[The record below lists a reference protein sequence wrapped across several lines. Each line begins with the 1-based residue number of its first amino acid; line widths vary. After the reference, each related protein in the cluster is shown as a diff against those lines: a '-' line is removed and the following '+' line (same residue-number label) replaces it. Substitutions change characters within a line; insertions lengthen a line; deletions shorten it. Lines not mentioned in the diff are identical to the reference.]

1 MVIRMDTA
9 QTMEF
14 RILGPLEVCSG
25 ERRVALQGGAQRALL
40 AALLLHAN
48 RPVSGDR
55 LIDELWGP
63 VAGAGAGKRLQMAIS
78 RLRRALDQVTAEA
91 GGEGGGNTRAGRR
104 RVPLAPGALP

>member
-1 MVIRMDTA
+1 MSATDVVGG
-9 QTMEF
+9 MEF

-48 RPVSGDR
+48 RLVSGER

-63 VAGAGAGKRLQMAIS
+63 EAGRGAVKRLQVAVS
-78 RLRRALDQVTAEA
+78 RLRRSLGQPSGAADGGSRLPTAV
-91 GGEGGGNTRAGRR
+91 NRRARQGH
-104 RVPLAPGALP
+104 